1 HTRPDAQVNISRLE
15 EERLAQEMR
24 NNERI
29 LRHNENEL
37 RHWKAAVQ
45 EHDAELVKRHA
56 DDCGLLLAT

>member
-1 HTRPDAQVNISRLE
+1 LE